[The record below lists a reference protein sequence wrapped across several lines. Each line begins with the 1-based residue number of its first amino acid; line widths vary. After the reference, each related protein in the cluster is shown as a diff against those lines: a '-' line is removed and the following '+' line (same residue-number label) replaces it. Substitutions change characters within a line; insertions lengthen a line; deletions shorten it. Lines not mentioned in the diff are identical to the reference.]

1 MLERTAARDLPAGA
15 GRPAVARDRAVLA
28 VLALL
33 LGALAV
39 MSMGMGRVTIAPDRV
54 LAILASRLVS
64 VTPDWTSG
72 EELIVLNV
80 RLPRIL
86 AAVMIGAALAAA
98 GAAYQ
103 NLFRNPIVSPDI
115 LGVSAGAGFGASLA
129 VTFNLGVLGIQVAA
143 FGVGLLAVALC
154 FSIGQAINRHSLI
167 VLVLVGVVIAAF
179 FQAMISV
186 LKIVADPVD
195 VLPVITFWLL
205 GGLNKV
211 TPGDLPVVAVV
222 IGASLALLHALRWQV
237 NVMSVGEEEA
247 RTLGINVGLV
257 RVLLVLSAT
266 LMTAAAVSISGIV
279 GWVGLVVPHMARM
292 LVGPSFERM
301 FPVAAVAGALFV
313 LLVDDFARAA
323 GPMELPLGIVT
334 SVIGAP
340 LFIALLMRARAT
352 WA

>member
-1 MLERTAARDLPAGA
+1 MLNRAAAHPPVVG
-15 GRPAVARDRAVLA
+15 GRRAVGRDRLALGVLLVLALSLA
-28 VLALL
+28 VLS
-33 LGALAV
+33 V
-39 MSMGMGRVTIAPDRV
+39 GMGRVFIAPDKV
-54 LAILASRLVS
+54 LAILASNVL
-64 VTPDWTSG
+64 PIAQDWTSA
-72 EELIVLNV
+72 EQLIVMNV
-80 RLPRIL
+80 RLPRIC
-86 AAVMIGAALAAA
+86 AALMVGAALATA

-115 LGVSAGAGFGASLA
+115 LGVSAGAGFGASMA
-129 VTFNLGVLGIQVAA
+129 VMLNLGALGIQAAA
-143 FGVGLLAVALC
+143 FGMGLLAVILC
-154 FSIGQAINRHSLI
+154 FFIGQAINRHSLI

-205 GGLNKV
+205 GGLNKI
-211 TPGDLPVVAVV
+211 TPADLPVAALM
-222 IGASLALLHALRWQV
+222 IAASLAALFALRWQI
-237 NVMSVGEEEA
+237 NVMGVGEEEA
-247 RTLGINVGLV
+247 RNLGVNVVVV
-257 RVLLVLSAT
+257 RLLLVLSAT

-301 FPVAAVAGALFV
+301 LPVTMVAGALFV

-323 GPMELPLGIVT
+323 SSMELPLGIVT

-340 LFIALLMRARAT
+340 LFIVLLLRTRT
-352 WA
+352 SWS